1 MNTHRKLIVFIG
13 PPGAGKGTL
22 SQFFVERLQCNQLS
36 TGNLLRRHIQEST
49 DLGKSIDL
57 ALKSGKLV
65 SDDHVIAMV
74 VDWLDNHTR
83 DGRPVI
89 LDGFPRTR
97 AQAKAL
103 DEALTELT
111 AALFEVTVV
120 LMELSDEEAAG
131 RILTRLVC
139 SKASCQ
145 AVYSTADFKT
155 SRETVPVC
163 LRCDAAL
170 SRRSDDIPEALVS
183 RFSIY
188 RQHEK
193 EIMEYYRTSQ
203 APIITIA
210 MNKDPETL
218 FVEVQKRLAEI

>member
-1 MNTHRKLIVFIG
+1 MNTHRKLIVFVG

-22 SQFFVERLQCNQLS
+22 SQFFVERLNCNQLS
-36 TGNLLRRHIQEST
+36 TGNLLRRHIQEGT

-57 ALKSGKLV
+57 VLKSGKLI

-89 LDGFPRTR
+89 LDGFPRTKP
-97 AQAKAL
+97 QAKAL
-103 DEALTELT
+103 DEALQELT

-120 LMELSDEEAAG
+120 LMELSDEEAAR

-139 SKASCQ
+139 SQSVCQ
-145 AVYSTADFKT
+145 AVYSMADFKE
-155 SRETVPVC
+155 SSQGMPLC
-163 LRCDAAL
+163 LKCGEL
-170 SRRSDDIPEALVS
+170 LVRRADDVPEALVS

-193 EIMEYYRTSQ
+193 EIMEYYRSSQ
-203 APIITIA
+203 APIVTIT
-210 MNKDPETL
+210 MEKDPETL
-218 FVEVQKRLAEI
+218 FFEVQKRLALV